1 MEPGLSQI
9 LQRCKELS
17 YNYFRSTIFV
27 LITTGKLLLQ
37 TRLSVISVAETE
49 LNRGSSIHSGDN
61 LVSVMLFITFPYF
74 TWFCFSTLLLHS
86 FCSFFST
93 QVHTFFFF
101 IILQFSFHA
110 LALWA
115 YGTPFFPLSWY
126 YFFEY
131 FCCVLKLILFSHF
144 CSQPHLHPYASFST
158 YSMKPR

>member
-1 MEPGLSQI
+1 MEPGPSQI

-49 LNRGSSIHSGDN
+49 LNRGSSIYSGDN

-93 QVHTFFFF
+93 QVHTFFFSSSYNPLF
-101 IILQFSFHA
+101 TLLLSGHME
-110 LALWA
+110 LL
-115 YGTPFFPLSWY
+115 FF
-126 YFFEY
+126 
-131 FCCVLKLILFSHF
+131 LFPGITFLNISAVFLNSF
-144 CSQPHLHPYASFST
+144 CSPTFVLSHICILMPLFPHT
-158 YSMKPR
+158 V